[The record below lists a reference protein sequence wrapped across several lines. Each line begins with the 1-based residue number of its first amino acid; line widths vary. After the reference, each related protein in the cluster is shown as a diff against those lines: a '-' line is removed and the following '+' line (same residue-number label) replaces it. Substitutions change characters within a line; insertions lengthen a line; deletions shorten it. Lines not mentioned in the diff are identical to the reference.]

1 MVPDESTR
9 REFAWRLGLTIT
21 GVACLAAAAALL
33 ISAASVL
40 LLVFAGILVA
50 VLLRGCADAIAGH
63 TPLRPG
69 WSLALFL
76 GLVIGL
82 IVAAGAVIIPAS
94 VTEFS
99 QLGSEIATSLDELE
113 RSLSER
119 SWGRELLGMMPEM
132 PDLRGRFDDAI
143 GRARGFFSTTFGG
156 LASLFVMLFI
166 GLYLAASPGTY
177 TMGLVRLFPD
187 RLHVRVR
194 QVLLELQ
201 VSLWRWLLGRLVG
214 ILVVGLLTWIG
225 LLILGLPLAM
235 PLALLAA
242 VLAFVPNLGPVLAV
256 LPALVLGLVQ
266 GVGTVLWVMVL
277 YSAVQAFETYLITPL
292 VARRVVSL
300 PPVLTIVVQIVMG
313 MYFGILGLLLAGPMA
328 VVVMVL
334 VQMVYLKG
342 VLGRPIESRADGRA
356 LGDDPAD
363 AG

>member
-1 MVPDESTR
+1 MASLV
-9 REFAWRLGLTIT
+9 
-21 GVACLAAAAALL
+21 AAAALL

-50 VLLRGCADAIAGH
+50 VLLRGCADWIAH
-63 TPLRPG
+63 RTPLGPG
-69 WSLALFL
+69 WSLFVFMAFLLGALTA
-76 GLVIGL
+76 V
-82 IVAAGAVIIPAS
+82 GAVIIPES
-94 VTEFS
+94 VGEFS
-99 QLGSEIATSLDELE
+99 QLGSEIAASLEKLQQ
-113 RSLSER
+113 SLSER
-119 SWGRELLGMMPEM
+119 SWGRELLGVMPEM
-132 PDLRGRFDDAI
+132 TDLRGRFDDAI
-143 GRARGFFSTTFGG
+143 DRARGFFSTTFGG
-156 LASLFVMLFI
+156 LASLFVVLFI
-166 GLYLAASPGTY
+166 GLYLASSPRTY
-177 TMGLVRLFPD
+177 TVGLLRLFPD
-187 RLHVRVR
+187 RFQTRVR

-214 ILVVGLLTWIG
+214 IVVVGLLTWIG
-225 LLILGLPLAM
+225 LLILGLPLAL

-242 VLAFVPNLGPVLAV
+242 VLAFVPNLGPVLSV

-266 GVGTVLWVMVL
+266 GVSTVLWVVVL

-334 VQMVYLKG
+334 VQMVYLQG
-342 VLGRPIESRADGRA
+342 VLGRPIAARADGRM

-363 AG
+363 AS